1 MGFFK
6 MVIQNLTRNPIF
18 PFLYLRIL
26 QIFISAI
33 RIKLSSAEMATP
45 FGKYKLS
52 KSSFSSSV
60 YGLYCRNLPVFLISI
75 TWKKNKLFGHTI

>member
-1 MGFFK
+1 MNILMSTYFLLKFNRGAVTFIRT
-6 MVIQNLTRNPIF
+6 VNINPIF

-45 FGKYKLS
+45 LGKYKLS

-60 YGLYCRNLPVFLISI
+60 DGLYCRNLPVPPR
-75 TWKKNKLFGHTI
+75 